1 MHFEGNMSNLS
12 RYRLALMLG
21 AIGLTFA
28 GPARAESGNDAAIQ
42 SLQQQID
49 SLNAQL
55 QALKQKEQ
63 QEEQQ
68 QQQQQQQQAAAPAN
82 PAAPPPASS
91 VSNATGALAMQPST
105 SAPRP
110 LGASVANGI
119 VNGKPVFNSND
130 GQFTAAIRVLGQ
142 FDTAYYMQGNPAR
155 SFSSS
160 YGPELGSGAN
170 FRRAWFGIYGRAFG
184 DWSYVANFDFGSSS
198 GVENP
203 GRIQSLFM
211 EYDGLKPFAFRIGA
225 YPPPA
230 GLEDSTPSSD
240 TMFLERTS
248 PTDLARNMA
257 GGEAR
262 DAASL
267 LYIGDRIF
275 GAFSLTGGNLTATP
289 VYQEQNALLGRVAGL
304 LYSSPDANVVLSAM
318 GSDVMKL
325 PDTTPGPNPE
335 TAISLSDPPELT
347 VDSTG
352 TRLVNTGSLSATGA
366 YNWGLEGGAQWR
378 NFYGQAGY
386 FGYEVNRSHYNLPDD
401 SFNGW
406 YAQASWVL
414 TGEAKAYKPS
424 LGAFVE
430 PDPAD
435 PFSLNHGIGA
445 WELVGRFSDLDL
457 NQGVGILGEST
468 PYGGVRGG
476 DQKIWT
482 AGLNWYPN
490 SLFRFMLDYQNIGIS
505 RLSSSGD
512 DVGQTVQAV
521 SMRAEISY

>member
-1 MHFEGNMSNLS
+1 MPNSS
-12 RYRLALMLG
+12 RYRLALMAG
-21 AIGLTFA
+21 AMALA
-28 GPARAESGNDAAIQ
+28 VARPAVADPGTDTAIQ
-42 SLQQQID
+42 SLQQQIND
-49 SLNAQL
+49 LNAQL

-63 QEEQQ
+63 QQEQQ
-68 QQQQQQQQAAAPAN
+68 QPPAAPEN
-82 PAAPPPASS
+82 PVTPPPASS
-91 VSNATGALAMQPST
+91 VSNASGEIAVSAPTT

-110 LGASVANGI
+110 LGASIANGI
-119 VNGKPVFNSND
+119 VNGKPVFSSND
-130 GQFTAAIRVLGQ
+130 GRFTAAIRVLGQ

-155 SFSSS
+155 SFSSA
-160 YGPELGSGAN
+160 YGPELASGAN
-170 FRRAWFGIYGRAFG
+170 FRRAWFGIYGKAFG
-184 DWSYVANFDFGSSS
+184 DWSYVANFDFGSSG

-203 GRIQSLFM
+203 GRIQSLFL

-230 GLEDSTPSSD
+230 GLEDTTPSSD
-240 TMFLERTS
+240 TMFLERSS

-267 LYIGDRIF
+267 LYIGDRVF
-275 GAFSLTGGNLTATP
+275 GAFSLTGGNLTSTP

-304 LYSSPDANVVLSAM
+304 LYSAPDTNVVLSAM
-318 GSDVMKL
+318 GSDIMKL
-325 PDTTPGPNPE
+325 PDTTPGPDPL

-366 YNWGLEGGAQWR
+366 YNWGVESGANWR

-386 FGYEVNRSHYNLPDD
+386 FGYDVNREHFDYPDD

-414 TGEAKAYKPS
+414 TGEQKGYRPS
-424 LGAFVE
+424 LGAFIE
-430 PDPAD
+430 PDPAH
-435 PFSLNHGIGA
+435 PLGEGGFGA
-445 WELVGRFSDLDL
+445 WELVGRYSDLDL
-457 NQGVGILGEST
+457 NQGVGFEGEKT

-482 AGLNWYPN
+482 LGLNWYPN

-505 RLSSSGD
+505 RLSSTGD

-521 SMRAEISY
+521 AMRAEISY

>member
-1 MHFEGNMSNLS
+1 
-12 RYRLALMLG
+12 MLG
-21 AIGLTFA
+21 TVAWAMA
-28 GPARAESGNDAAIQ
+28 GPASAANAGNDGAIQ

-49 SLNAQL
+49 DLNAQL
-55 QALKQKEQ
+55 QTLKQKEQ
-63 QEEQQ
+63 QQEQQ
-68 QQQQQQQQAAAPAN
+68 QQQ
-82 PAAPPPASS
+82 AAPPPASS
-91 VSNATGALAMQPST
+91 VSNSTGAIAVTAPTT

-119 VNGKPVFNSND
+119 VNGKPVFSSND
-130 GQFTAAIRVLGQ
+130 DQFTAAIRVLGQ
-142 FDTAYYMQGNPAR
+142 FDTAYYMQGNPSR
-155 SFSSS
+155 SFPAAN
-160 YGPELGSGAN
+160 GPELASGAN
-170 FRRAWFGIYGRAFG
+170 FRRAWFGIYGKAFG

-203 GRIQSLFM
+203 GRIQSLFL
-211 EYDGLKPFAFRIGA
+211 EYDGLKPLALRIGA

-230 GLEDSTPSSD
+230 GLEDGTPSSD

-267 LYIGDRIF
+267 LYITDRIF

-304 LYSSPDANVVLSAM
+304 LYSTPDTKIVLSAM
-318 GSDVMKL
+318 GSDIMKL
-325 PDTTPGPNPE
+325 PDQTPGPEPM

-347 VDSTG
+347 VDSTA

-386 FGYEVNRSHYNLPDD
+386 FGYDVNRSHFDLPDD

-414 TGEAKAYKPS
+414 TGESKAYKPS
-424 LGAFVE
+424 LGAFVM
-430 PDPAD
+430 PDPASPLGD
-435 PFSLNHGIGA
+435 GIGA
-445 WELVGRFSDLDL
+445 WELVGRYSDLDL
-457 NQGVGILGEST
+457 NQDTGVDGDKT

-476 DQKIWT
+476 DQRIWT

-490 SLFRFMLDYQNIGIS
+490 SLFRFMLDYQNIGLA
-505 RLSSSGD
+505 RLASTGE
-512 DVGQTVQAV
+512 DVSQTVQAV
-521 SMRAEISY
+521 SLRAEISY